1 MASNNINDD
10 ACCIKMRQEQNKNMV
25 DHQFFLPKFSSS
37 CNASVPKEDAANMYA
52 NTRAI
57 PPHLIG
63 QESTLSG
70 RGTHLN
76 RCNVRCPGSDIKD
89 MENKVKTVPELCPII
104 STRIQNDFC
113 NL

>member
-1 MASNNINDD
+1 MASNNINND

-52 NTRAI
+52 TTRAL
-57 PPHLIG
+57 PPHLIR
-63 QESTLSG
+63 QESTL
-70 RGTHLN
+70 RGTMTHLN
-76 RCNVRCPGSDIKD
+76 RCNVRCPGGDLDSL
-89 MENKVKTVPELCPII
+89 ENKTKTVPELCPII
-104 STRIQNDFC
+104 STTIKSDFC